1 MIAHSIPQTAFF
13 IGRDDELR
21 DISALIHNPLC
32 RLLTL
37 VGPGGIGKTRLAL
50 EIASSQHGLFPDGVH
65 ITYLQ
70 ATPSADLL
78 VTAVAESLD
87 FRFQPDGDPQSQLIH
102 YLRHQS
108 ALLVLDNFEHLAE
121 GAAFVSDILAAATA
135 VKMLVTSR
143 ERLSLQEEWVYEV
156 RGLDYPAHEGEPDIE
171 GYGAVQ
177 LFVHSAR
184 RVSPHFRLTKLY
196 KPPVARICRLV
207 GGMPLGIELASA
219 WTRALPCEEI
229 AREIERS
236 LDVLETS
243 ARNVPP
249 RHRNMR
255 AVFGPTWQRLSAE
268 EQHVF
273 MKLSVFR
280 GGFTRE
286 AAEAVAGATMRTLLS
301 LVDKSLLRLDGN
313 GRYTLHELLRQY
325 GEEQLHNSP
334 PEQEQTLDLH
344 RTCYMALLAR
354 CEQMI
359 VFRGQSKEALKIMKN
374 ELENM
379 RLAWQR
385 AVWQGQF
392 AEIAHGAEGLW
403 TFY

>member
-1 MIAHSIPQTAFF
+1 MIAHSIPQPTTF

-21 DISALIHNPLC
+21 DISALMHNHLC

-50 EIASSQHGLFPDGVH
+50 EIASSQQDLFPDGVH
-65 ITYLQ
+65 LTYLQ
-70 ATPSADLL
+70 ATPSSDFL
-78 VTAVAESLD
+78 VSAVAESLD
-87 FRFQPDGDPQSQLIH
+87 FRFQPDGDSQSQLIN

-108 ALLVLDNFEHLAE
+108 LLLVLDNFEHLAD
-121 GAAFVSDILAAATA
+121 GAAFVGDILAAATA
-135 VKMLVTSR
+135 VKLLVTSR

-156 RGLDYPAHEGEPDIE
+156 PGLDCPAHDGDPDIE
-171 GYGAVQ
+171 AYGAVR

-184 RVSPHFRLTKLY
+184 RASPHFRLTKQY
-196 KPPVARICRLV
+196 RPPVARICRLV
-207 GGMPLGIELASA
+207 GGMPLGIELAAA
-219 WTRALPCEEI
+219 WTRALPCDEI
-229 AREIERS
+229 AHEIEHS
-236 LDVLETS
+236 LDILETS

-255 AVFGPTWQRLSAE
+255 AVFAPTWQLLSAE

-280 GGFTRE
+280 GGFTRQ
-286 AAEAVAGATMRTLLS
+286 AAESVASATMRTLLS

-344 RTCYMALLAR
+344 RACYMALLAR

-379 RLAWQR
+379 RMAWRR

>member
-1 MIAHSIPQTAFF
+1 MIAHAIPQTAFF

-21 DISALIHNPLC
+21 DISALMHNPLC

-50 EIASSQHGLFPDGVH
+50 EIVSSQLGLFPDGVH
-65 ITYLQ
+65 IAYLQ

-78 VTAVAESLD
+78 VSAVAEALD
-87 FRFQPDGDPQSQLIH
+87 FRFQPDGDPQSQLIN
-102 YLRHQS
+102 YLRYQS
-108 ALLVLDNFEHLAE
+108 ALLVLDNFEHLAD

-135 VKMLVTSR
+135 VKLLVTSR

-156 RGLDYPAHEGEPDIE
+156 RGLDCPAHDGEPDIE

-184 RVSPHFRLTKLY
+184 RVSPHFRLTKLC
-196 KPPVARICRLV
+196 KSPVVRICRLV

-255 AVFGPTWQRLSAE
+255 AVFAPTWHRLLEE

-286 AAEAVAGATMRTLLS
+286 AAESVAGATMRTLRS
-301 LVDKSLLRLDGN
+301 LVDKSLVRLDGN

-325 GEEQLHNSP
+325 GAEQLHNSP
-334 PEQEQTLDLH
+334 PEQEQTLNLH
-344 RTCYMALLAR
+344 RACYMALLAR

-359 VFRGQSKEALKIMKN
+359 VFRGQPKEALEIMEN

-385 AVWQGQF
+385 AVLQGQF
-392 AEIAHGAEGLW
+392 AEIARGAEGLW

>member
-1 MIAHSIPQTAFF
+1 MIANLPQTAFF

-21 DISALIHNPLC
+21 DISGLIHNPLC

-50 EIASSQHGLFPDGVH
+50 EIASSQQDLFPDGVH
-65 ITYLQ
+65 LIYLQ
-70 ATPSADLL
+70 ATPSSDFL
-78 VTAVAESLD
+78 VSAVAESLD
-87 FRFQPDGDPQSQLIH
+87 FRFQPDGDPQSQLIN

-108 ALLVLDNFEHLAE
+108 LLLVLDNIEHLAD
-121 GAAFVSDILAAATA
+121 GVAFVGDILAAATA
-135 VKMLVTSR
+135 VKLLVTSR

-156 RGLDYPAHEGEPDIE
+156 RGLDCPAHDGEPDIE

-184 RVSPHFRLTKLY
+184 RVSPHFRLTKLC

-207 GGMPLGIELASA
+207 GGMPLGIELAAA
-219 WTRALPCEEI
+219 WTRALPCDEI
-229 AREIERS
+229 AHEIEHS
-236 LDVLETS
+236 LDTLETS

-255 AVFGPTWQRLSAE
+255 AVFAPTWQRMSAE

-273 MKLSVFR
+273 MKLSIFR
-280 GGFTRE
+280 GGFTRQ
-286 AAEAVAGATMRTLLS
+286 AAESAAGATMRTLLS

-313 GRYTLHELLRQY
+313 GRYTIHELLRQY
-325 GEEQLHNSP
+325 GEEQLNTLP
-334 PEQEQTLDLH
+334 PEREETLDLH
-344 RTCYMALLAR
+344 RACYMDLLAR
-354 CEQMI
+354 CEQLF
-359 VFRGQSKEALKIMKN
+359 VYLGRQKEALAIMKN

-385 AVWQGQF
+385 AVLQGRF
-392 AEIAHGAEGLW
+392 AEMAGAGEAFW